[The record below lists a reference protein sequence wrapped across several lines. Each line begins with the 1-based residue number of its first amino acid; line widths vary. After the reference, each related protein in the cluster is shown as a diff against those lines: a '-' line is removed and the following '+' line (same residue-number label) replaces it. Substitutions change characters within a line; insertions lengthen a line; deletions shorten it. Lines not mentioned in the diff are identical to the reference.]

1 MSKFS
6 NLSIKTLEAFQ
17 AIIQTG
23 TATAAAKQL
32 EMTQPG
38 ISRLL
43 SQLEEFVGFQLFY
56 REKSRLVPTDEA
68 LALTKEI
75 SLTLDSIDRVSNL
88 ATNLFESN
96 IGELKV
102 IAPNSFI
109 AGPLSDAVVSFLAKY
124 PSVKINLDSYSPEH
138 AREMIAHKSA
148 DCGFIQLPEE
158 HPGILSY
165 DLVESEMVCAV
176 PKGHVLASN
185 ALITPEML
193 ENEYLVLLGKGRF
206 TRQKIESAFQ
216 QKNIAMKVRVETHT
230 VSVACSFA
238 KNGTGIA
245 IVNRMLAKQYAD
257 NALKLISF
265 SPQINLQYGFITSAH
280 APMNRLTKAFFDHV
294 MQYFKA
300 KV

>member
-124 PSVKINLDSYSPEH
+124 P
-138 AREMIAHKSA
+138 KSA
-148 DCGFIQLPEE
+148 
-158 HPGILSY
+158 
-165 DLVESEMVCAV
+165 
-176 PKGHVLASN
+176 
-185 ALITPEML
+185 LIITMPNISPL
-193 ENEYLVLLGKGRF
+193 DWSKTGVA
-206 TRQKIESAFQ
+206 TRSTG
-216 QKNIAMKVRVETHT
+216 VW
-230 VSVACSFA
+230 
-238 KNGTGIA
+238 GIA
-245 IVNRMLAKQYAD
+245 IFPCSLASSILEK
-257 NALKLISF
+257 
-265 SPQINLQYGFITSAH
+265 
-280 APMNRLTKAFFDHV
+280 
-294 MQYFKA
+294 
-300 KV
+300 